1 MSNAELKRLVLKF
14 FLEQQVAMLTA
25 LGPVAY
31 LITLTLGLP
40 PDRAW
45 FVTWVNFGTLTPVF
59 GAFLPLAFIW
69 FELKNA
75 LATKPDE
82 IPGERL
88 KRILKAPRR
97 IEFRMW
103 LGYGVSCVLWAGW
116 PTLLYGLDPWDV
128 PLTVASFLVLARVVG
143 VRMALRLDRLLRPY
157 ALEEFHKYPQA
168 RVEDS
173 GHAWPKMRWFL
184 PYSFA
189 LFVLAT
195 LTVTSIIVYKK
206 TQYGFSEL
214 FTNLAQLVPA
224 AVLTQMRADVASIL
238 GTIVVP
244 VVSVGGFMIFAAAW
258 SAWELARH
266 QSQGTEAVQKSIESI
281 ASGRPSLP
289 NWVAT
294 DEVGDLS
301 ISTAAAFERL
311 RTFSSSLSDSAQ
323 LLGKSAESLN
333 SSHKDQTEALSIQAS
348 SLQETQVTAQEI
360 KQTSIVAAQKAEDV
374 LQAAERA
381 DQIGRAGE
389 AALEQSLSGMH
400 DIQKQVSEMAQS
412 IRSLDER
419 ARQIANITTTVK
431 GLADRSNML
440 ALNAAIEAVRS
451 GEHGKGFSV
460 VAREIR
466 SLADQSIKATY
477 SVQNIL
483 MDLSEAIRTTA
494 DMTEGGS
501 VKVQGSVQQLRSF
514 GDNIKQL
521 SGIVRDNV
529 SSVRQISAAVTQQ
542 NQGIGQ
548 IFQAVN
554 DLTKI
559 MDKTMSSLRTSDEAA
574 DQMRMVAER
583 VSIFVGEYD
592 WQSRK
597 EREAAAAAAA
607 VRPPPLPGSNRDEG
621 SEEQRS

>member
-59 GAFLPLAFIW
+59 GAILPLAFIW

-116 PTLLYGLDPWDV
+116 PTVLYGLDPWDV
-128 PLTVASFLVLARVVG
+128 PLTVVSFLVLARVVG

-206 TQYGFSEL
+206 TQYGFGEL
-214 FTNLAQLVPA
+214 FTNLAQLVPP
-224 AVLTQMRADVASIL
+224 AVLTQLRLDVASIL

-333 SSHKDQTEALSIQAS
+333 SSHKDQTEALSIQAA

-400 DIQKQVSEMAQS
+400 DIQKQVSDMAQS

-597 EREAAAAAAA
+597 QRADAAAAAAA
-607 VRPPPLPGSNRDEG
+607 ASVRPPPLPGSNRDEG
-621 SEEQRS
+621 SA